1 MTPLDRLLDF
11 LARFSF
17 RIRLP
22 QSRGGRVALALVFI
36 YFVWGSTYSGLH
48 FALQS
53 FPPLLLSGLRNL
65 LGGIGLFIFALRRK
79 PEWPT
84 PLEIRNA
91 GIVGTMLVALSSGT
105 IALGISSVSSGS
117 AAVMVATVPL
127 FATVIAA
134 VAGRPVTKGEWAAV
148 ALGMVGI
155 VVLNSGGAAA
165 QNSALGTICVLAGAL
180 FWAGGAHLAT
190 RLKLPSDLFLSTSL
204 QIGLGGMISTLVAW
218 LIGERIEH
226 VMVGPVFAFLY
237 LMVFCTMAAYVAY
250 GYLIRHTS
258 PIIASSCMYVNP
270 IVAVALGALLLG
282 EPVTMATV
290 VATVAILG
298 SVGLSFVFDPARR
311 PAARAAAAG
320 SAAAAATPVA
330 EAASAPEQIA
340 VPDAAPILA
349 PSAVPLAVPT
359 PAAVMDPRRGSW
371 IRRRRSRR
379 HPPPNRQRPA
389 PTRDA
394 AVAGRVQPRRPPRWW
409 NQPASAVNAS
419 PVAHKPIQPNACH
432 AATPA
437 DEPSAPP
444 MK

>member
-11 LARFSF
+11 FARHP
-17 RIRLP
+17 IRLP

-84 PLEIRNA
+84 LVEIRNTA
-91 GIVGTMLVALSSGT
+91 IVGTMLVALSSGT
-105 IALGISSVSSGS
+105 IALGMRTVSSGS

-134 VAGRPVTKGEWAAV
+134 VAGRPVTKGEWVAV

-155 VVLNSGGAAA
+155 LVLNSGGAAA
-165 QNSALGTICVLAGAL
+165 TNSALGTICVLAGAL
-180 FWAGGAHLAT
+180 FWAGGAHLST

-204 QIGLGGMISTLVAW
+204 QIGLGGLMSTLAAW
-218 LIGERIEH
+218 LLGERIEH
-226 VMVGPVFAFLY
+226 LAAGPVLAFLY

-270 IVAVALGALLLG
+270 IVAVAIGALMLG

-290 VATVAILG
+290 IATVAILG

-311 PAARAAAAG
+311 RVSQTA
-320 SAAAAATPVA
+320 SASVSTPVTA
-330 EAASAPEQIA
+330 STASAPESA
-340 VPDAAPILA
+340 TAPA
-349 PSAVPLAVPT
+349 PVTTSTSA
-359 PAAVMDPRRGSW
+359 
-371 IRRRRSRR
+371 
-379 HPPPNRQRPA
+379 PA
-389 PTRDA
+389 PTQPTMPTSAPEPLPA
-394 AVAGRVQPRRPPRWW
+394 ATHASA
-409 NQPASAVNAS
+409 PASSVK
-419 PVAHKPIQPNACH
+419 PVPGAP
-432 AATPA
+432 AADA
-437 DEPSAPP
+437 
-444 MK
+444 

>member
-11 LARFSF
+11 FARHP
-17 RIRLP
+17 IRLP

-84 PLEIRNA
+84 LVEIRNTA
-91 GIVGTMLVALSSGT
+91 IVGTMLVALSSGT
-105 IALGISSVSSGS
+105 IALGMRTVSSGS

-134 VAGRPVTKGEWAAV
+134 VAGRPVTKGEWVAV

-155 VVLNSGGAAA
+155 LVLNSGGAAA
-165 QNSALGTICVLAGAL
+165 TNSALGTICVLAGAL
-180 FWAGGAHLAT
+180 FWAGGAHLST
-190 RLKLPSDLFLSTSL
+190 RLNLPSDLFLSTSL
-204 QIGLGGMISTLVAW
+204 QIGLGGLMSTLAAW
-218 LIGERIEH
+218 LLGERIEH
-226 VMVGPVFAFLY
+226 LAAGPVFAFLY

-270 IVAVALGALLLG
+270 IVAVAIGALMLG

-290 VATVAILG
+290 IATVAILG

-311 PAARAAAAG
+311 RVSQTA
-320 SAAAAATPVA
+320 SASVSTPVTA
-330 EAASAPEQIA
+330 STASAPEPA
-340 VPDAAPILA
+340 TAPA
-349 PSAVPLAVPT
+349 PVTTSTSAPAPTQATMPKSAPEPT
-359 PAAVMDPRRGSW
+359 PAATYAS
-371 IRRRRSRR
+371 
-379 HPPPNRQRPA
+379 A
-389 PTRDA
+389 
-394 AVAGRVQPRRPPRWW
+394 
-409 NQPASAVNAS
+409 PASSVK
-419 PVAHKPIQPNACH
+419 PVPGAP
-432 AATPA
+432 AADA
-437 DEPSAPP
+437 
-444 MK
+444 

>member
-11 LARFSF
+11 FARLPI

-84 PLEIRNA
+84 LLEIRNSA
-91 GIVGTMLVALSSGT
+91 IVGTMLVALSSGT
-105 IALGISSVSSGS
+105 IALGMRTVSSGS

-134 VAGRPVTKGEWAAV
+134 VAGRPVTKGEWSAV

-165 QNSALGTICVLAGAL
+165 ANSALGTICVLAGAL

-204 QIGLGGMISTLVAW
+204 QIGLGGLMSTIAAW
-218 LIGERIEH
+218 LIGERIEQ
-226 VMVGPVFAFLY
+226 VAAAPVFAFLY

-270 IVAVALGALLLG
+270 IVAVALGALMLG
-282 EPVTMATV
+282 EPVTKATV
-290 VATVAILG
+290 IATVAILG
-298 SVGLSFVFDPARR
+298 SVGLSFLFDPARR
-311 PAARAAAAG
+311 PAARAAA
-320 SAAAAATPVA
+320 
-330 EAASAPEQIA
+330 
-340 VPDAAPILA
+340 DAAPAAPAVTAVATESAAGAAFAPDQPAMPDPAPILT
-349 PSAVPLAVPT
+349 PSAVPLAVPVPGAVVD
-359 PAAVMDPRRGSW
+359 PAAV
-371 IRRRRSRR
+371 IE
-379 HPPPNRQRPA
+379 PA
-389 PTRDA
+389 PAFT
-394 AVAGRVQPRRPPRWW
+394 PP
-409 NQPASAVNAS
+409 
-419 PVAHKPIQPNACH
+419 
-432 AATPA
+432 PA
-437 DEPSAPP
+437 DEPAATRADA
-444 MK
+444 

>member
-11 LARFSF
+11 FARHP
-17 RIRLP
+17 IRLP

-84 PLEIRNA
+84 LVEIRNTA
-91 GIVGTMLVALSSGT
+91 IVGTMLVALSSGT
-105 IALGISSVSSGS
+105 IALGMRTVSSGS

-134 VAGRPVTKGEWAAV
+134 VAGRPVTKGEWVAV

-155 VVLNSGGAAA
+155 LVLNSGGAAA
-165 QNSALGTICVLAGAL
+165 TNSALGTICVLAGAL
-180 FWAGGAHLAT
+180 FWAGGAHLST

-204 QIGLGGMISTLVAW
+204 QIGLGGLMSTLAAW
-218 LIGERIEH
+218 LLGERIEH
-226 VMVGPVFAFLY
+226 LAAGPVLAFLY

-270 IVAVALGALLLG
+270 IVAVAIGALMLG

-290 VATVAILG
+290 IATVAILG

-311 PAARAAAAG
+311 RVSQTA
-320 SAAAAATPVA
+320 SASVSTPVTA
-330 EAASAPEQIA
+330 STASAPESA
-340 VPDAAPILA
+340 TAPA
-349 PSAVPLAVPT
+349 PVKTSTSAPASTQPTMPTSAPEPT
-359 PAAVMDPRRGSW
+359 PAATYAS
-371 IRRRRSRR
+371 
-379 HPPPNRQRPA
+379 A
-389 PTRDA
+389 
-394 AVAGRVQPRRPPRWW
+394 
-409 NQPASAVNAS
+409 PASSVK
-419 PVAHKPIQPNACH
+419 PVPGAP
-432 AATPA
+432 AADA
-437 DEPSAPP
+437 
-444 MK
+444 

>member
-11 LARFSF
+11 FARHP
-17 RIRLP
+17 IRLP

-84 PLEIRNA
+84 LVEIRNTA
-91 GIVGTMLVALSSGT
+91 IVGTMLVALSSGT
-105 IALGISSVSSGS
+105 IALGMRTVSSGS

-134 VAGRPVTKGEWAAV
+134 VAGRPVTKGEWVAV

-155 VVLNSGGAAA
+155 LVLNSGGAAA
-165 QNSALGTICVLAGAL
+165 TNSALGTICVLAGAL
-180 FWAGGAHLAT
+180 FWAGGAHLST

-204 QIGLGGMISTLVAW
+204 QIGLGGLMSTLAAW
-218 LIGERIEH
+218 LLGERIEH
-226 VMVGPVFAFLY
+226 LAAGPVLAFLY

-270 IVAVALGALLLG
+270 IVAVAIGALMLG

-290 VATVAILG
+290 IATVAILG

-311 PAARAAAAG
+311 RVSQTA
-320 SAAAAATPVA
+320 SASVSTPVTA
-330 EAASAPEQIA
+330 STASAPESA
-340 VPDAAPILA
+340 TAPA
-349 PSAVPLAVPT
+349 PVTTSTSAPAPTQPTMPKSAPEPT
-359 PAAVMDPRRGSW
+359 PAATHAS
-371 IRRRRSRR
+371 
-379 HPPPNRQRPA
+379 A
-389 PTRDA
+389 
-394 AVAGRVQPRRPPRWW
+394 
-409 NQPASAVNAS
+409 PASSVK
-419 PVAHKPIQPNACH
+419 PVPGAP
-432 AATPA
+432 AADA
-437 DEPSAPP
+437 
-444 MK
+444 

>member
-11 LARFSF
+11 FARHP
-17 RIRLP
+17 IRLP

-84 PLEIRNA
+84 LVEIRNTA
-91 GIVGTMLVALSSGT
+91 IVGTMLVALSSGT
-105 IALGISSVSSGS
+105 IALGMRTVSSGS

-134 VAGRPVTKGEWAAV
+134 VAGRPVTKGEWVAV

-155 VVLNSGGAAA
+155 LVLNSGGAAA
-165 QNSALGTICVLAGAL
+165 TNSALGTICVLAGAL
-180 FWAGGAHLAT
+180 FWAGGAHLST

-204 QIGLGGMISTLVAW
+204 QIGLGGLMSTLAAW
-218 LIGERIEH
+218 LLGERIEH
-226 VMVGPVFAFLY
+226 LAAGPVLAFLY

-270 IVAVALGALLLG
+270 IVAVAIGALMLG

-290 VATVAILG
+290 IATVAILG

-311 PAARAAAAG
+311 RVSQTA
-320 SAAAAATPVA
+320 SASVSTPVTA
-330 EAASAPEQIA
+330 STASAPEPATAPAA
-340 VPDAAPILA
+340 VTTSTSAPA
-349 PSAVPLAVPT
+349 PTQPTMPTMPTSAPELT
-359 PAAVMDPRRGSW
+359 PAATYAS
-371 IRRRRSRR
+371 
-379 HPPPNRQRPA
+379 A
-389 PTRDA
+389 
-394 AVAGRVQPRRPPRWW
+394 
-409 NQPASAVNAS
+409 PASSVK
-419 PVAHKPIQPNACH
+419 PVPGAP
-432 AATPA
+432 AADA
-437 DEPSAPP
+437 
-444 MK
+444 

>member
-11 LARFSF
+11 FARFSF

-84 PLEIRNA
+84 LLEIRNA

-105 IALGISSVSSGS
+105 IALGISLVSSGS

-134 VAGRPVTKGEWAAV
+134 VAGRPVTKGEWSAV

-165 QNSALGTICVLAGAL
+165 HNSALGTICVLAGAL

-218 LIGERIEH
+218 LVGERVEH
-226 VMVGPVFAFLY
+226 LMVGPVFAFLY

-311 PAARAAAAG
+311 PAARAAAVS
-320 SAAAAATPVA
+320 SAAAAAESTV
-330 EAASAPEQIA
+330 EASSVPEQIA

-349 PSAVPLAVPT
+349 PSAVALAVPT
-359 PAAVMDPRRGSW
+359 PAAVMDPAAV
-371 IRRRRSRR
+371 IDPAPAFATPPIAEPAPAFA
-379 HPPPNRQRPA
+379 PPPAAEPA
-389 PTRDA
+389 APRADA
-394 AVAGRVQPRRPPRWW
+394 
-409 NQPASAVNAS
+409 
-419 PVAHKPIQPNACH
+419 
-432 AATPA
+432 
-437 DEPSAPP
+437 
-444 MK
+444 

>member
-11 LARFSF
+11 LARLPI

-53 FPPLLLSGLRNL
+53 FPPLMLSGLRNL
-65 LGGIGLFIFALRRK
+65 LGGIGLFVFALRRK

-84 PLEIRNA
+84 LLEIRNA
-91 GIVGTMLVALSSGT
+91 AIVGTMLVALSSGT
-105 IALGISSVSSGS
+105 IALGMRTVSSGS

-165 QNSALGTICVLAGAL
+165 ANSALGTICVLAGAL

-204 QIGLGGMISTLVAW
+204 QIGLGGLMSTIAAW
-218 LIGERIEH
+218 LVGERIEQ
-226 VMVGPVFAFLY
+226 VAAVPVFAFLY

-270 IVAVALGALLLG
+270 IVAVALGALMLG
-282 EPVTMATV
+282 EPVTKATV
-290 VATVAILG
+290 IATVAILG

-311 PAARAAAAG
+311 PAARAAAAAAAPTG
-320 SAAAAATPVA
+320 ALAPAAHTPSAAFAAET
-330 EAASAPEQIA
+330 
-340 VPDAAPILA
+340 VPDQAAVADDAPILT
-349 PSAVPLAVPT
+349 PSAVTLAVPA
-359 PAAVMDPRRGSW
+359 PAAVVDPAVVMDPAQAFT
-371 IRRRRSRR
+371 
-379 HPPPNRQRPA
+379 PPPAAAPA
-389 PTRDA
+389 ESRT
-394 AVAGRVQPRRPPRWW
+394 
-409 NQPASAVNAS
+409 NA
-419 PVAHKPIQPNACH
+419 
-432 AATPA
+432 
-437 DEPSAPP
+437 
-444 MK
+444 

>member
-11 LARFSF
+11 FARHP
-17 RIRLP
+17 IRLP

-84 PLEIRNA
+84 LVEIRNTA
-91 GIVGTMLVALSSGT
+91 IVGTMLVALSSGT
-105 IALGISSVSSGS
+105 IALGMRTVSSGS

-134 VAGRPVTKGEWAAV
+134 VAGRPVAKGEWVAV

-155 VVLNSGGAAA
+155 LVLNSGGAAA
-165 QNSALGTICVLAGAL
+165 TNSALGTICVLAGAL
-180 FWAGGAHLAT
+180 FWAGGAHLST

-204 QIGLGGMISTLVAW
+204 QIGLGGLMSTLAAW
-218 LIGERIEH
+218 LLGERIEH
-226 VMVGPVFAFLY
+226 LAAGPVLAFLY

-270 IVAVALGALLLG
+270 IVAVAIGALMLG

-290 VATVAILG
+290 IATVAILG

-311 PAARAAAAG
+311 RVSQTA
-320 SAAAAATPVA
+320 SASVSTPVTA
-330 EAASAPEQIA
+330 STAPEPATAPAPVTTSTSAP
-340 VPDAAPILA
+340 APTQATMPKFA
-349 PSAVPLAVPT
+349 PEPT
-359 PAAVMDPRRGSW
+359 PAATHAS
-371 IRRRRSRR
+371 
-379 HPPPNRQRPA
+379 A
-389 PTRDA
+389 
-394 AVAGRVQPRRPPRWW
+394 
-409 NQPASAVNAS
+409 PASSVK
-419 PVAHKPIQPNACH
+419 PVPGAP
-432 AATPA
+432 AADA
-437 DEPSAPP
+437 
-444 MK
+444 

>member
-11 LARFSF
+11 FARHP
-17 RIRLP
+17 IRLP

-84 PLEIRNA
+84 LVEIRNTA
-91 GIVGTMLVALSSGT
+91 IVGTMLVALSSGT
-105 IALGISSVSSGS
+105 IALGMRTVSSGS

-134 VAGRPVTKGEWAAV
+134 VAGRPVTKGEWVAV

-155 VVLNSGGAAA
+155 LVLNSGGAAA
-165 QNSALGTICVLAGAL
+165 TNSALGTICVLAGAL
-180 FWAGGAHLAT
+180 FWAGGAHLST

-204 QIGLGGMISTLVAW
+204 QIGLGGLMSTLAAW
-218 LIGERIEH
+218 LLGERIEH
-226 VMVGPVFAFLY
+226 LAAGPVLAFLY

-270 IVAVALGALLLG
+270 IVAVAIGALMLG

-290 VATVAILG
+290 IATVAILG

-311 PAARAAAAG
+311 RVSQTA
-320 SAAAAATPVA
+320 SASVSTPVTA
-330 EAASAPEQIA
+330 STASAPEPA
-340 VPDAAPILA
+340 TAPVTTSTSA
-349 PSAVPLAVPT
+349 PAPTQPTMSTSAPEPT
-359 PAAVMDPRRGSW
+359 PAATYAS
-371 IRRRRSRR
+371 
-379 HPPPNRQRPA
+379 A
-389 PTRDA
+389 
-394 AVAGRVQPRRPPRWW
+394 
-409 NQPASAVNAS
+409 PASS
-419 PVAHKPIQPNACH
+419 IKPVPGAP
-432 AATPA
+432 AADA
-437 DEPSAPP
+437 
-444 MK
+444 

>member
-11 LARFSF
+11 LARLPF

-84 PLEIRNA
+84 LLEIRNSA
-91 GIVGTMLVALSSGT
+91 IVGTMLVALSSGT
-105 IALGISSVSSGS
+105 IALGMRTVSSGS

-134 VAGRPVTKGEWAAV
+134 VAGRPVTKGEWSAV

-165 QNSALGTICVLAGAL
+165 ANSALGTICVLAGAL
-180 FWAGGAHLAT
+180 FWAGGAHLST

-204 QIGLGGMISTLVAW
+204 QIGLGGLMSTLAAW
-218 LIGERIEH
+218 LLGERIEQ
-226 VMVGPVFAFLY
+226 VTAAPVFAFLY

-270 IVAVALGALLLG
+270 IVAVALGALMLG

-290 VATVAILG
+290 IATVAILG
-298 SVGLSFVFDPARR
+298 SVGLSFLFDPARR
-311 PAARAAAAG
+311 PAARAAADVSPAVATG
-320 SAAAAATPVA
+320 SAAAP
-330 EAASAPEQIA
+330 APAPAPDQAA
-340 VPDAAPILA
+340 VPDPAPILT
-349 PSAVPLAVPT
+349 PSAIPLAVPT
-359 PAAVMDPRRGSW
+359 PAAVVDPAAVMDPAQAFT
-371 IRRRRSRR
+371 
-379 HPPPNRQRPA
+379 PP
-389 PTRDA
+389 
-394 AVAGRVQPRRPPRWW
+394 
-409 NQPASAVNAS
+409 
-419 PVAHKPIQPNACH
+419 
-432 AATPA
+432 PA
-437 DEPSAPP
+437 DEPAESRARA
-444 MK
+444 

>member
-11 LARFSF
+11 FARHP
-17 RIRLP
+17 IRLP

-84 PLEIRNA
+84 LVEIRNTA
-91 GIVGTMLVALSSGT
+91 IVGTMLVALSSGT
-105 IALGISSVSSGS
+105 IALGMRTVSSGS

-134 VAGRPVTKGEWAAV
+134 VAGRPVTKGEWVAV

-155 VVLNSGGAAA
+155 LVLNSGGAAA
-165 QNSALGTICVLAGAL
+165 TNSALGTICVLAGAL
-180 FWAGGAHLAT
+180 FWAGGAHLST

-204 QIGLGGMISTLVAW
+204 QIGLGGLMSTLAAW
-218 LIGERIEH
+218 LLGERIEH
-226 VMVGPVFAFLY
+226 LAAGPVLAFLY

-270 IVAVALGALLLG
+270 IVAVAIGALMLG

-290 VATVAILG
+290 IATVAILG

-311 PAARAAAAG
+311 RVSQTA
-320 SAAAAATPVA
+320 SASVSTPVTA
-330 EAASAPEQIA
+330 STASAPESA
-340 VPDAAPILA
+340 TAPA
-349 PSAVPLAVPT
+349 PVTTSTSA
-359 PAAVMDPRRGSW
+359 
-371 IRRRRSRR
+371 
-379 HPPPNRQRPA
+379 PA
-389 PTRDA
+389 PTQATMPKSAPEPMPA
-394 AVAGRVQPRRPPRWW
+394 ATHASA
-409 NQPASAVNAS
+409 PASSVK
-419 PVAHKPIQPNACH
+419 PVPGAP
-432 AATPA
+432 AADA
-437 DEPSAPP
+437 
-444 MK
+444 

>member
-1 MTPLDRLLDF
+1 MTPLDRLVDF
-11 LARFSF
+11 LARLPI

-84 PLEIRNA
+84 LLEIRNSA
-91 GIVGTMLVALSSGT
+91 IVGTMLVALSSGT
-105 IALGISSVSSGS
+105 IALGMRTVSSGS

-134 VAGRPVTKGEWAAV
+134 VAGRAVTKGEWAAV

-165 QNSALGTICVLAGAL
+165 ANSALGTICVLAGAL

-204 QIGLGGMISTLVAW
+204 QIGLGGLMSTLAAW
-218 LIGERIEH
+218 LMGERIEQ
-226 VMVGPVFAFLY
+226 VAVAPVFAFVY

-270 IVAVALGALLLG
+270 IVAVALGALMLG

-311 PAARAAAAG
+311 PAARAAADASPVVASVATVAAE
-320 SAAAAATPVA
+320 SAAG
-330 EAASAPEQIA
+330 AASVPAQAAMPEPAPT
-340 VPDAAPILA
+340 LA
-349 PSAVPLAVPT
+349 PSAVPLAVPAPAAVVA
-359 PAAVMDPRRGSW
+359 PAAVMDPAQAFT
-371 IRRRRSRR
+371 
-379 HPPPNRQRPA
+379 PPPAVEPA
-389 PTRDA
+389 ASRADA
-394 AVAGRVQPRRPPRWW
+394 
-409 NQPASAVNAS
+409 
-419 PVAHKPIQPNACH
+419 
-432 AATPA
+432 
-437 DEPSAPP
+437 
-444 MK
+444 

>member
-11 LARFSF
+11 LARLPF

-84 PLEIRNA
+84 LLEIRNSA
-91 GIVGTMLVALSSGT
+91 IVGTMLVALSSGT
-105 IALGISSVSSGS
+105 IALGMRTVSSGS

-134 VAGRPVTKGEWAAV
+134 VAGRPVTKGEWSAV

-165 QNSALGTICVLAGAL
+165 ANSALGTICVLAGAL
-180 FWAGGAHLAT
+180 FWAGGAHLST

-204 QIGLGGMISTLVAW
+204 QIGLGGLMSTLAAW
-218 LIGERIEH
+218 LLGERIEQ
-226 VMVGPVFAFLY
+226 VAAAPVFAFLY

-270 IVAVALGALLLG
+270 IVAVALGALMLG

-290 VATVAILG
+290 IATIAILG
-298 SVGLSFVFDPARR
+298 SVGLSFLFDPARR
-311 PAARAAAAG
+311 PAARAAVDVSPVVATG
-320 SAAAAATPVA
+320 SMA
-330 EAASAPEQIA
+330 EAVPAPDQAA
-340 VPDAAPILA
+340 VPDSAPILT
-349 PSAVPLAVPT
+349 PSAIPLAVPT
-359 PAAVMDPRRGSW
+359 PAAVVDPAAVMDPAQAFT
-371 IRRRRSRR
+371 
-379 HPPPNRQRPA
+379 PP
-389 PTRDA
+389 
-394 AVAGRVQPRRPPRWW
+394 
-409 NQPASAVNAS
+409 
-419 PVAHKPIQPNACH
+419 
-432 AATPA
+432 PA
-437 DEPSAPP
+437 DEPAESRARA
-444 MK
+444 

>member
-11 LARFSF
+11 FARHP
-17 RIRLP
+17 IRLP

-84 PLEIRNA
+84 LVEIRNTA
-91 GIVGTMLVALSSGT
+91 IVGTMLVALSSGT
-105 IALGISSVSSGS
+105 IALGMRTVSSGS

-134 VAGRPVTKGEWAAV
+134 VAGRPVTKGEWVAV

-155 VVLNSGGAAA
+155 LVLNSGGAAA
-165 QNSALGTICVLAGAL
+165 TNSALGTICVLAGAL
-180 FWAGGAHLAT
+180 FWAGGAHLST

-204 QIGLGGMISTLVAW
+204 QIGLGGLMSTLAAW
-218 LIGERIEH
+218 LLGERIEH
-226 VMVGPVFAFLY
+226 LAAGPVFAFLY

-270 IVAVALGALLLG
+270 IVAVAIGALMLG

-290 VATVAILG
+290 IATVAILG

-311 PAARAAAAG
+311 RVSQTA
-320 SAAAAATPVA
+320 SASVSTPVTA
-330 EAASAPEQIA
+330 STESASAPEPA
-340 VPDAAPILA
+340 TASATKSAPASTQATMPTSA
-349 PSAVPLAVPT
+349 PEPM
-359 PAAVMDPRRGSW
+359 PAATYAS
-371 IRRRRSRR
+371 
-379 HPPPNRQRPA
+379 A
-389 PTRDA
+389 
-394 AVAGRVQPRRPPRWW
+394 
-409 NQPASAVNAS
+409 PASS
-419 PVAHKPIQPNACH
+419 IKPVPGAP
-432 AATPA
+432 AADA
-437 DEPSAPP
+437 
-444 MK
+444 

>member
-1 MTPLDRLLDF
+1 MGPLDRLLDF
-11 LARFSF
+11 FARHPL
-17 RIRLP
+17 RLP

-84 PLEIRNA
+84 LVEIRNSA
-91 GIVGTMLVALSSGT
+91 IIGTMLVALSSGT
-105 IALGISSVSSGS
+105 IALGMRTVSSGS

-155 VVLNSGGAAA
+155 VVLNSGSAAA
-165 QNSALGTICVLAGAL
+165 ANSALGTISVLAGAL
-180 FWAGGAHLAT
+180 FWAGGAHLST

-204 QIGLGGMISTLVAW
+204 QIGLGGLMSTLVAW
-218 LIGERIEH
+218 LLGERVEH
-226 VMVGPVFAFLY
+226 LAVGPVFAFVY

-258 PIIASSCMYVNP
+258 PIISSSCMYVNP
-270 IVAVALGALLLG
+270 IVAVALGAVMLG

-290 VATVAILG
+290 VATLAILG

-311 PAARAAAAG
+311 GVSRTATASASVSASSAGATPAAASTPAHAA
-320 SAAAAATPVA
+320 SPVP
-330 EAASAPEQIA
+330 ASAPTP
-340 VPDAAPILA
+340 VTMSAPV
-349 PSAVPLAVPT
+349 SVPT
-359 PAAVMDPRRGSW
+359 PSASSISVPA
-371 IRRRRSRR
+371 
-379 HPPPNRQRPA
+379 PA
-389 PTRDA
+389 PTMTSAPAPA
-394 AVAGRVQPRRPPRWW
+394 ATSPAVPP
-409 NQPASAVNAS
+409 PAAASPSASAF
-419 PVAHKPIQPNACH
+419 P
-432 AATPA
+432 AADA
-437 DEPSAPP
+437 
-444 MK
+444 

>member
-11 LARFSF
+11 FARHP
-17 RIRLP
+17 IRLP

-84 PLEIRNA
+84 LVEIRNTA
-91 GIVGTMLVALSSGT
+91 IVGTMLVALSSGT
-105 IALGISSVSSGS
+105 IALGMRTVSSGS

-134 VAGRPVTKGEWAAV
+134 VAGRPVTKGEWVAV

-155 VVLNSGGAAA
+155 LVLNSGGAAA
-165 QNSALGTICVLAGAL
+165 TNSALGTICVLAGAL
-180 FWAGGAHLAT
+180 FWAGGAHLST

-204 QIGLGGMISTLVAW
+204 QIGLGGLMSTLAAW
-218 LIGERIEH
+218 LLGERIEH
-226 VMVGPVFAFLY
+226 LAAGPVLAFLY

-270 IVAVALGALLLG
+270 IVAVAIGALMLG

-290 VATVAILG
+290 IATVAILG

-311 PAARAAAAG
+311 RVSQTA
-320 SAAAAATPVA
+320 SASVSTPVTA
-330 EAASAPEQIA
+330 STASAPESA
-340 VPDAAPILA
+340 TAPA
-349 PSAVPLAVPT
+349 PVTTSTSA
-359 PAAVMDPRRGSW
+359 
-371 IRRRRSRR
+371 
-379 HPPPNRQRPA
+379 PA
-389 PTRDA
+389 PTQPTQPTSAPEPMPA
-394 AVAGRVQPRRPPRWW
+394 ATHASA
-409 NQPASAVNAS
+409 PASSVK
-419 PVAHKPIQPNACH
+419 PVPGAP
-432 AATPA
+432 AADA
-437 DEPSAPP
+437 
-444 MK
+444 